1 MKLKC
6 VLLRER
12 SQTQRLQS
20 TGCLSNDV
28 LEKAGPWGQET
39 SVITRCWGRGGGR
52 GAAKGTEGLRGGG
65 DVPGLDCGGDAET
78 VKVCQDSLNC
88 APREEKLQQMKTR
101 TRKITNQCE
110 RRESKRMV

>member
-1 MKLKC
+1 M
-6 VLLRER
+6 
-12 SQTQRLQS
+12 
-20 TGCLSNDV
+20 
-28 LEKAGPWGQET
+28 
-39 SVITRCWGRGGGR
+39 ITRCWGRGGGR

-65 DVPGLDCGGDAET
+65 DVPGLDCGGDAEM

-88 APREEKLQQMKTR
+88 APREEKLQRTKTR

>member
-20 TGCLSNDV
+20 LGCLSNDV
-28 LEKAGPWGQET
+28 LEKAGPWGQEAP
-39 SVITRCWGRGGGR
+39 VITRCWGRGGRR
-52 GAAKGTEGLRGGG
+52 GAAKGTEGLWAGGN
-65 DVPGLDCGGDAET
+65 VPGLDCGGDAET

-88 APREEKLQQMKTR
+88 APREETFQWMKMR
-101 TRKITNQCE
+101 TRKITNQSE
-110 RRESKRMV
+110 RRESKWMV